1 MPADPKQTIVTD
13 GESVT
18 KPTGHKQTPYKICK
32 NKKAIK
38 TKKIADM
45 TKEERK
51 QEIERLERER
61 GNAEIEIVQET
72 RRIVGLKAQDLMEE
86 IGYAEEDV
94 ESLHFSPSLDCGEI
108 W

>member
-1 MPADPKQTIVTD
+1 MPADPKLTIVTD

-32 NKKAIK
+32 NKEAIN

-61 GNAEIEIVQET
+61 GEEHNEIV
-72 RRIVGLKAQDLMEE
+72 RKSMRIVGLKAQDLMEE
-86 IGYAEEDV
+86 IGCAEEDV
-94 ESLHFSPSLDCGEI
+94 ESLDL
-108 W
+108 

>member
-1 MPADPKQTIVTD
+1 MPADPKQTNVPD

-32 NKKAIK
+32 NKKVIK

-51 QEIERLERER
+51 QEIERLEREW
-61 GNAEIEIVQET
+61 GEKQMEIVRKT
-72 RRIVGLKAQDLMEE
+72 MRIVGLKAQDLMEE

-94 ESLHFSPSLDCGEI
+94 ESLDL
-108 W
+108 